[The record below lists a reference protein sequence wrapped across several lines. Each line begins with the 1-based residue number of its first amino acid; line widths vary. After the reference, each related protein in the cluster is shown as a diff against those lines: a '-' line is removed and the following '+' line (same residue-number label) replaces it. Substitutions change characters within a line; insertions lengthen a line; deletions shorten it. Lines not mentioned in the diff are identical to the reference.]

1 MSEDGLWELFR
12 ETGAPLFWLM
22 SREGEGGDD
31 DESETAD
38 D

>member
-1 MSEDGLWELFR
+1 MSEGELWELFR

-22 SREGEGGDD
+22 SREGGDD

>member
-22 SREGEGGDD
+22 SREGEGD